1 MITKENKDV
10 LESTIHGAIRNMDR
24 ETVLHP
30 FFRPLMAKAL
40 TEFVVNATEKFIA
53 GQKEH
58 GGLITERNLEHEIE
72 MEHLDLFWYHQAK
85 GWQKDKSIQ
94 HLLASLK
101 EENGGKK

>member
-1 MITKENKDV
+1 MITQKDKDC
-10 LESTIHGAIRNMDR
+10 LESTIHAAIRSMDR

-72 MEHLDLFWYHQAK
+72 MEHLDLFWYQRAFD
-85 GWQKDKSIQ
+85 WQRDASIQ
-94 HLLASLK
+94 HLLAGLK
-101 EENGGKK
+101 NGNGGKK